1 MRVVPLGVM
10 SQEIL
15 SLAVF
20 EPLEGNEEKA
30 LEAIRGLMA
39 LLAEKKYSDDVL
51 YRDQNSSR
59 YMVVRR
65 WTSEEARQ
73 DAHEDPDV
81 HIFWARL
88 GHLIKTEKIYE
99 SYQKLS

>member
-1 MRVVPLGVM
+1 MSLGLM

-15 SLAVF
+15 SLAIF
-20 EPLEGNEEKA
+20 KPLDGNEEEA
-30 LEAIRGLMA
+30 LETIRGLMT
-39 LLAEKKYSDDVL
+39 LLAEKRYSHDVL
-51 YRDQNSSR
+51 YHDQNSSR

-73 DAHEDPDV
+73 EAHEDPDV
-81 HIFWARL
+81 HAYWARL